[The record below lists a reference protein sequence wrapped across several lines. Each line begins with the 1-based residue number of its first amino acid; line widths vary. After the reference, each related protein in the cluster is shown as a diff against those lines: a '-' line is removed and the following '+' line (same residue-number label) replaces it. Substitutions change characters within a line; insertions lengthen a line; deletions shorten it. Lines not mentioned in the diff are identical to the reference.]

1 MRRCSPATICW
12 GCSLRENEEKY
23 LLIARANMIMVSSR
37 KPMSKPFRLTV
48 KAVILDKENRCLI
61 IRRSSFNHNF
71 VGLWEWPGGKL
82 DTGEDFATGLRR
94 EVREESGLEIELT
107 RLAGATQ
114 FEMPAANG
122 ILLCLNARPLSTA
135 VRLSVEHD
143 DFAWMPLSELPQ
155 WNILEAM
162 KPVLKSLL
170 EPKDLP

>member
-1 MRRCSPATICW
+1 MDVP
-12 GCSLRENEEKY
+12 
-23 LLIARANMIMVSSR
+23 
-37 KPMSKPFRLTV
+37 KPFALVV
-48 KAVILDKENRCLI
+48 KAVIFDDQNHCLLV
-61 IRRSSFNHNF
+61 RRSAANHNF
-71 VGLWEWPGGKL
+71 VGRWEWPGGKL
-82 DTGEDFATGLRR
+82 DPGEDFAAGLRR

-107 RLAGATQ
+107 HLAGATQ
-114 FEMPAANG
+114 FEMPAANV